1 MISKVN
7 KSNKALY
14 EARLAE
20 INRLLHEQNLLAND
34 EVVDTLESYYQHIVE
49 IQKLPVRYVD
59 PDTGEAYKSKYL
71 LMPLDEP
78 LFQIDANKRSISV
91 PADFAK
97 NGVGVKG
104 DHRAEVLYF
113 VIDRYFDA
121 RDLYDGTD
129 YIIINWQFRGVN
141 DSRNK
146 ELETHTSIALAP
158 DDTYVPGSIVF
169 GWVIDN
175 DMTPSKGTLSFS
187 VAFVSKNADNTYSY
201 ALNTT
206 IASVPIND
214 SLYLADPSVLSSQ
227 AIFRLH

>member
-20 INRLLHEQNLLAND
+20 INRLLHEQNLISSD

-158 DDTYVPGSIVF
+158 DDTYIPGSIVF

-175 DMTPSKGTLSFS
+175 EMTPSKGTLSFS
-187 VAFVSKNADNTYSY
+187 VSFVSKNVIPFNVFIYICPPCD
-201 ALNTT
+201 
-206 IASVPIND
+206 
-214 SLYLADPSVLSSQ
+214 
-227 AIFRLH
+227 